1 MVKGVNRQII
11 EINDTSNRYFER
23 VLLFVSPEG
32 SEMSSKELNREAKE
46 FLLRLTPSEAPR
58 EGIRTRMARRRTCS
72 RRSSRTWLQPTPSG
86 ASCSCATSTP

>member
-58 EGIRTRMARRRTCS
+58 EGIRTRMARRRLKH
-72 RRSSRTWLQPTPSG
+72 RLILG
-86 ASCSCATSTP
+86 GVAAAVVVSTLFIVLKFL

>member
-32 SEMSSKELNREAKE
+32 SEISSRELNREAKE
-46 FLLRLTPSEAPR
+46 FLLRLTPEQEPKESLR
-58 EGIRTRMARRRTCS
+58 SRMARRRTK
-72 RRSSRTWLQPTPSG
+72 RRLIWGG
-86 ASCSCATSTP
+86 AVASVIAATLFIVLNFL

>member
-32 SEMSSKELNREAKE
+32 SEISSRELNREAKE
-46 FLLRLTPSEAPR
+46 FLLRLTPEQGQKQ
-58 EGIRTRMARRRTCS
+58 GIRARMARRRLF
-72 RRSSRTWLQPTPSG
+72 RRLMWGGG
-86 ASCSCATSTP
+86 AAVLLITGLILVFNFL